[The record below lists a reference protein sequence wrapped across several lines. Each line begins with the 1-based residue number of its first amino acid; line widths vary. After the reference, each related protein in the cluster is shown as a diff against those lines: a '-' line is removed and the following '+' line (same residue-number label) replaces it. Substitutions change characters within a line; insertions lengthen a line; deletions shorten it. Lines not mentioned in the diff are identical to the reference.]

1 MTDFLKIFRN
11 DSYENS
17 SNDYLS
23 VLSIVK
29 EVHLF
34 SLIRVVLTW
43 SVGPSPLW
51 LKSSPSIISS
61 K

>member
-23 VLSIVK
+23 VLSIDK

-34 SLIRVVLTW
+34 SLICVVLTW
-43 SVGPSPLW
+43 SVGWSVATVVE
-51 LKSSPSIISS
+51 I
-61 K
+61 